1 MATIRTTCP
10 NCGDVRLKAR
20 EVTLRICEDDNS
32 GECLISCPRCQ
43 TRFTKETDDRMIVVL
58 TAAGVDV
65 IYWYLP
71 AEIYERPSIDEPL
84 THDDLIDFH
93 TLLEDDD
100 ADVIEQITGP
110 V

>member
-10 NCGDVRLKAR
+10 NCGDVKLRAR

-32 GECLISCPRCQ
+32 GECLITCPRCG
-43 TRFTKETDDRMIVVL
+43 TRFTKETDDRMIVIL

-65 IYWYLP
+65 TYWYLP
-71 AEIYERPSIDEPL
+71 AELNERPPITEPL
-84 THDDLIDFH
+84 THDALIDFH
-93 TLLEDDD
+93 RLLETDD
-100 ADVIEQITGP
+100 AGVIDQITKS